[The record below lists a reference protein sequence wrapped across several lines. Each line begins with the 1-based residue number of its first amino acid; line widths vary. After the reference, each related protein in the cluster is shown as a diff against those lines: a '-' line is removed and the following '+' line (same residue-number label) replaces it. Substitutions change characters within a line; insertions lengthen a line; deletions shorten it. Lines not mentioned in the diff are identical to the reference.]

1 MKEILKAF
9 KQRIINKARDKRIR
23 ELRHSLLQYEHL
35 IKVNELNINIAHE
48 QLAELGYDTTIP
60 IEWKLRREAN

>member
-1 MKEILKAF
+1 MKEILKVF

-23 ELRHSLLQYEHL
+23 ELRYSLLQCEHL
-35 IKVNELNINIAHE
+35 IKVNELNMNIAHQ

-60 IEWKLRREAN
+60 IEWKLPAEVR